1 MSWQEELR
9 RLDEEL
15 AAGQLSAEQYRTRR
29 DQLLSSAAA
38 SGTPAP
44 NQPPDA
50 SSVTQT
56 FRPVADP
63 NQPAGPPDSGST
75 NADQTQVVPGAP
87 GRPPGQGGWQASRP
101 ASAPAGDQTQVLP
114 GVPTQSMVGGVPR
127 PAPWPGGPQ
136 SPQSPPR
143 GFAPQPPQ
151 GGWSGQESD
160 PPWGGGDFPP
170 LATAGGAEWLKQG
183 PEVFERSHGSKGR
196 QITLIVV
203 AIVLVAGLGV
213 GAFFLFGRG
222 GPSQQAGGGHQTVQ
236 TTTSKP
242 KPKPRPAHP
251 DEPLLQQ
258 LAPVV
263 GTINARGATFTDSGD
278 LLSKHLIDEA
288 AANLFSAAGVQ
299 QVAWRDGSKA
309 ADQDGPTADYF
320 SVMAISLDGPDSA
333 AQLAQRLQEYQ
344 HTNGFVQV
352 PQALPAVPSAVV
364 VQKNVSPNA
373 GLYRGI
379 WVVGSDVIWV
389 NVDQTPLSSE
399 SALGA
404 SFGREI
410 QALLPSFP
418 AQ

>member
-38 SGTPAP
+38 TGTPAP
-44 NQPPDA
+44 NPPPDA
-50 SSVTQT
+50 SSVTQAI
-56 FRPVADP
+56 RPVADP
-63 NQPAGPPDSGST
+63 NQPAGAPSSDE
-75 NADQTQVVPGAP
+75 TQVVPSSP
-87 GRPPGQGGWQASRP
+87 GRPGGQGGWQTSRP
-101 ASAPAGDQTQVLP
+101 PSGPASDQTQVLP
-114 GVPTQSMVGGVPR
+114 GVPTQQMVGGMPR
-127 PAPWPGGPQ
+127 PAPPWQGG
-136 SPQSPPR
+136 PQSPPR
-143 GFAPQPPQ
+143 GFAPQTP

-160 PPWGGGDFPP
+160 PPWGGGRDFPP
-170 LATAGGAEWLKQG
+170 LATAGSAEWLKQG
-183 PEVFERSHGSKGR
+183 PEVFDRSNGSKAR

-213 GAFFLFGRG
+213 GAFFLFGH
-222 GPSQQAGGGHQTVQ
+222 GPSQQAGGHQPVA
-236 TTTSKP
+236 TTTVKP
-242 KPKPRPAHP
+242 KPKPQPAHP
-251 DEPLLQQ
+251 DEPLLDQ
-258 LAPVV
+258 LAPVI
-263 GTINARGATFTDSGD
+263 GTINARGATFAASGD

-288 AANLFSAAGVQ
+288 TANLFSAAGVQ
-299 QVAWRDGSKA
+299 QVAWRDGSKT
-309 ADQDGPTADYF
+309 ADQNGPTADYF
-320 SVMAISLDGPDSA
+320 SVMAISLASPDGA
-333 AQLAQRLQEYQ
+333 AQLAQRLQDYQ

-352 PQALPAVPSAVV
+352 PQALPSVPSAVF
-364 VQKNVSPNA
+364 VQKNVSSSG